1 MIKRRNC
8 YNDLAIENILD
19 ANVKLIDRNKDLEKY
34 NKELEEKINSI
45 KNFVNHYLEEVTDD
59 MLINTRIL
67 KDIKKIIN
75 GEEYEENKDIFS
87 FI

>member
-19 ANVKLIDRNKDLEKY
+19 ANVKLIDRNKDLEKE
-34 NKELEEKINSI
+34 NKELKEKFDKVKEYIKTHSNNLMFELRIEEMKELLS
-45 KNFVNHYLEEVTDD
+45 
-59 MLINTRIL
+59 
-67 KDIKKIIN
+67 IIN